1 MKANLAFADVEQFY
15 YLSRLILVKDESQYD
30 KFDRAFS
37 EYVDKV
43 AKVDVTEKIPHDWLE
58 NALKRNL
65 SDEEKSKVQQLGSLD
80 ELMKT
85 FSGALKR
92 TAKASSGRLEVDRY
106 RRNFAFWSVWLS
118 PRWYPHWAGR

>member
-43 AKVDVTEKIPHDWLE
+43 AKVDVTEKIPKDWLE

-65 SDEEKSKVQQLGSLD
+65 SEEEKKKVQQLGSLN

-85 FSGALKR
+85 FQERLKEQQKRHQGAQNGLVPEGHHPLVLMV
-92 TAKASSGRLEVDRY
+92 TIPVVFE
-106 RRNFAFWSVWLS
+106 
-118 PRWYPHWAGR
+118 